1 MTKMTTRPLI
11 GGAAAEGIED
21 PFDAFNAASGQG
33 AVRDPYPLLKGMR
46 ETAPV
51 HRIALE
57 SSANSTAVLQGLSDE
72 IFVALSY
79 DAVKE
84 VLTDA
89 DRFNSAGY
97 AKTMGLVMGNSILQ
111 MDGPQHTRHRK
122 LINRAFTRQALARW
136 ETELVRPVVES
147 ALDGFAERGRADLV
161 RELTFPFPVEVIAG
175 MIGVPEKERPR
186 FHRLAIQLISVSVDF
201 EGALAASKALG
212 EMFQPLIEERRRTPG
227 SDLMSVLAHAEVE
240 GTRLTDEEIFAFL
253 RLLAPAGAE
262 TTYRSSSNL
271 LFGLLSNPEQ
281 LAAVRRDR
289 SLIPQA
295 IEEGVRWETP
305 LLTVMRQATRDTE
318 VQGVE
323 ISAGSSVA
331 VNLGAANRDEAAF
344 EDPDRF
350 DIQREMQNPHMSFAF
365 GSHFCLGMHLAR
377 METRVVLESL
387 LDRFPDMRLDPEA
400 EDVHITGMVFRSPL
414 SLPVVFEPRSLS
426 TAKPASDLEAEDV
439 RPEMVRVMD
448 ELYGQQVITATGGN
462 VSARIP
468 GTDEIWITP
477 SQLFKGELRPES
489 LVRIDLD
496 GRSLDAGAA
505 SPSSERLMHCAAF
518 RARKEAT
525 AVIHAHAPQAT
536 ILANSG
542 LPFLPVSSE
551 AAFFD
556 ELPRIPFV
564 MPGTQDLADAIAEA
578 LRDSW
583 AVLMVNHGLLVAG
596 RSLRRAADMV
606 EIIERSSEIILG
618 CYAVGK
624 EPPVLPAEVVA
635 TLRKKGDLVA

>member
-1 MTKMTTRPLI
+1 
-11 GGAAAEGIED
+11 
-21 PFDAFNAASGQG
+21 
-33 AVRDPYPLLKGMR
+33 
-46 ETAPV
+46 
-51 HRIALE
+51 
-57 SSANSTAVLQGLSDE
+57 
-72 IFVALSY
+72 
-79 DAVKE
+79 
-84 VLTDA
+84 
-89 DRFNSAGY
+89 
-97 AKTMGLVMGNSILQ
+97 
-111 MDGPQHTRHRK
+111 
-122 LINRAFTRQALARW
+122 
-136 ETELVRPVVES
+136 
-147 ALDGFAERGRADLV
+147 
-161 RELTFPFPVEVIAG
+161 
-175 MIGVPEKERPR
+175 
-186 FHRLAIQLISVSVDF
+186 
-201 EGALAASKALG
+201 
-212 EMFQPLIEERRRTPG
+212 
-227 SDLMSVLAHAEVE
+227 
-240 GTRLTDEEIFAFL
+240 
-253 RLLAPAGAE
+253 
-262 TTYRSSSNL
+262 
-271 LFGLLSNPEQ
+271 
-281 LAAVRRDR
+281 
-289 SLIPQA
+289 
-295 IEEGVRWETP
+295 
-305 LLTVMRQATRDTE
+305 DTE
-318 VQGVE
+318 IQGVE
-323 ISAGSSVA
+323 ISGGSSVA
-331 VNLGAANRDEAAF
+331 VNLGSANRDEAAF

-350 DIQREMQNPHMSFAF
+350 DIYREMKNPHMSFAF
-365 GSHFCLGMHLAR
+365 GPHFCLGMHLAR

-387 LDRFPDMRLDPEA
+387 LDRFPDLRLDPEA

-414 SLPVVFEPRSLS
+414 SLPVVFEPRTFSA
-426 TAKPASDLEAEDV
+426 AKPASDRAAEDV
-439 RPEMVRVMD
+439 RPEMVRVID

-477 SQLFKGELRPES
+477 SQLFKGDLRPES

-496 GRSLDAGAA
+496 GRSVDAEAA
-505 SPSSERLMHCAAF
+505 SASSERLMHCAAF

-624 EPPVLPAEVVA
+624 EPPVLPAEIVA
-635 TLRKKGDLVA
+635 TLRKKGDFVA